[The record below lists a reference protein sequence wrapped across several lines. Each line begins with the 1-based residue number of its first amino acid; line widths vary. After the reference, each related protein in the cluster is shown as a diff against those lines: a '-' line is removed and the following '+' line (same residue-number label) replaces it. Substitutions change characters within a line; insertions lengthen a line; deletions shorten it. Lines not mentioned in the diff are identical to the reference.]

1 MLALALSAF
10 LPILLLDRVAL
21 VPPPQCE
28 PRQRGVATSLPL
40 MARQLIGPSSPL
52 RIRCCTLLRLSS
64 MQRALFDAMG

>member
-10 LPILLLDRVAL
+10 WPILLLDRVAL

-52 RIRCCTLLRLSS
+52 RCCTLLRLSS